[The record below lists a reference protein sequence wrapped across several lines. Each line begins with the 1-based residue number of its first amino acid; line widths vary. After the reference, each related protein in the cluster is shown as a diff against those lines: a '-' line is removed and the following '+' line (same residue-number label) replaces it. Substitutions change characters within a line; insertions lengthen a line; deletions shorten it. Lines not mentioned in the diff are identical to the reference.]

1 MGKKTF
7 REGFLKSQ
15 QVAFLFYYFKHFE
28 KPRLKFLLFPFRGC
42 DLDKI
47 FRSIFSIVLI
57 SKMEILKEP
66 FYGKHTLAYGK
77 KKIFKDKLFQR
88 SPKLNQY
95 GITHSEINSS
105 VVHV

>member
-28 KPRLKFLLFPFRGC
+28 KPRLKFLLFPFRVC

-47 FRSIFSIVLI
+47 FRSIFSIVPI
-57 SKMEILKEP
+57 SKMEILKET
-66 FYGKHTLAYGK
+66 FYGKHTQWHIVRNSFKESSLFVLSC
-77 KKIFKDKLFQR
+77 FKDLP
-88 SPKLNQY
+88 S
-95 GITHSEINSS
+95 
-105 VVHV
+105 